1 MDPAG
6 GTAAQSTTNASS
18 SDSASAKPE
27 LDMSAI
33 NEAIA
38 QTANDPSTAPQQT
51 FDVNEIS
58 LDNTPTTDAGLEQQQ
73 ASNPGMNLANS
84 GAAASATAGAEDK
97 PAAPAAAF
105 VDGDIVDEA
114 PKAEEAPKPAADYD
128 AALNADPLASFED
141 PAAPAPAAAAPA
153 AAPSGEVDPSTLND
167 PDPEPTPEPAPAAAA
182 PAVDPLAAAQQG
194 EGVADTNAPVPAPV
208 EKKDEDDDDDDEKN
222 KKKPKKGEIH
232 IKVDFDKILHSNVA
246 IIGIVVGIILILVA
260 VLLIATLS

>member
-1 MDPAG
+1 MDSAG
-6 GTAAQSTTNASS
+6 GTAAQSSTNTT

-38 QTANDPSTAPQQT
+38 QTANDPSTAPQQS
-51 FDVNEIS
+51 FDVNDIS

-84 GAAASATAGAEDK
+84 GAAASATAATEEK

-105 VDGDIVDEA
+105 IDGDIVDEA
-114 PKAEEAPKPAADYD
+114 PKAEEEAKPKPAADYD

-141 PAAPAPAAAAPA
+141 PAAPAAPAATAAPA

-167 PDPEPTPEPAPAAAA
+167 PDPEPTPAAPA
-182 PAVDPLAAAQQG
+182 PAVDPVAAAQQG
-194 EGVADTNAPVPAPV
+194 EGVADTNAPVPAPA
-208 EKKDEDDDDDDEKN
+208 EKKDDDDDDDEN
-222 KKKPKKGEIH
+222 KEEEPKKKKGEIH
-232 IKVDFDKILHSNVA
+232 IKVDFDKILHSNIA
-246 IIGIVVGIILILVA
+246 IVGIVVGVILILVTIFVIMA
-260 VLLIATLS
+260 LS

>member
-6 GTAAQSTTNASS
+6 GTAAQSTTNVSS

-38 QTANDPSTAPQQT
+38 QTANDPSTAVQQT

-84 GAAASATAGAEDK
+84 GAAASATAAGEEEK

-114 PKAEEAPKPAADYD
+114 PKEEEKPAAKAVDYD

-141 PAAPAPAAAAPA
+141 PAAPAAAAA
-153 AAPSGEVDPSTLND
+153 AAPSGEVDPSTLD
-167 PDPEPTPEPAPAAAA
+167 EPDPAPAPA
-182 PAVDPLAAAQQG
+182 PVAPTPDPVAAAQAG
-194 EGVADTNAPVPAPV
+194 DVTDTNAPLPAPA
-208 EKKDEDDDDDDEKN
+208 EKKDDEEDDEDGEKA
-222 KKKPKKGEIH
+222 KKPKKGEIH
-232 IKVDFDKILHSNVA
+232 FNIDFDKILHSNAA
-246 IIGIVVGIILILVA
+246 IIGIIVGGILILVA
-260 VLLIATLS
+260 VLVIANL

>member
-1 MDPAG
+1 MDSAG

-38 QTANDPSTAPQQT
+38 QTANDPSTAVQQT

-84 GAAASATAGAEDK
+84 GAAASATAAGEEEK

-114 PKAEEAPKPAADYD
+114 PKEEEKPAAKAVDYD

-141 PAAPAPAAAAPA
+141 PAAPAAPAAAAA
-153 AAPSGEVDPSTLND
+153 AAPSGEVDPSTLD
-167 PDPEPTPEPAPAAAA
+167 EPDPAPAPA
-182 PAVDPLAAAQQG
+182 PAPVAPTPDPVAAAQAG
-194 EGVADTNAPVPAPV
+194 DVTDTNAPLPAPV
-208 EKKDEDDDDDDEKN
+208 EKKDDEEDDEDGEKA
-222 KKKPKKGEIH
+222 KKPKKGEIH
-232 IKVDFDKILHSNVA
+232 FNIDFDKILHSNAA
-246 IIGIVVGIILILVA
+246 IIGIIVGAVILVLA
-260 VLLIATLS
+260 IFVIANL